1 MGVITCCSFKKN
13 QNIPGQVNIENLL
26 DQNQSQYG
34 QGDTKTGTGLNF
46 TQKNVTKIKI
56 DKSDF
61 VRMKEDN
68 IFEEY
73 ELKEK
78 LGEGAY
84 GSVYKVQQKA
94 TNYLRAVKAIK
105 KKLVDSSE
113 FYNEIEVLKALD
125 HPNIIKLFDCY
136 QDKSYY
142 YMVEEYCSGGD
153 LFDYIQKEK
162 FFTEKKAGIIFNQI
176 LSAVNHLHKKK
187 ACR

>member
-1 MGVITCCSFKKN
+1 MGVVICCTCKRME
-13 QNIPGQVNIENLL
+13 NIPGQVIIDNLQ
-26 DQNQSQYG
+26 DPNMSQYG

-56 DKSDF
+56 NKSDF

-105 KKLVDSSE
+105 KKCVDSSE

-162 FFTEKKAGIIFNQI
+162 FFTENNTKEISTII
-176 LSAVNHLHKKK
+176 S
-187 ACR
+187 

>member
-1 MGVITCCSFKKN
+1 MGVVTCCTCKRM
-13 QNIPGQVNIENLL
+13 QNMPGQVVIDISQ
-26 DQNQSQYG
+26 DQNISQYG

-94 TNYLRAVKAIK
+94 TGYLRAVKAIK
-105 KKLVDSSE
+105 KKVVDPSE

-136 QDKSYY
+136 QDKSYF

-162 FFTEKKAGIIFNQI
+162 FFTEKKA
-176 LSAVNHLHKKK
+176 KYY
-187 ACR
+187 RP